1 MLGKLGDMAG
11 MLKKAREMQSNMS
24 KAQEELATR
33 EVRGISECGNVEVV
47 ATCDLCVN
55 RVSVKNECAATGDV
69 EIIEAAVLDAVN
81 KALDAAKAKA
91 KEKMS
96 ELTGGFDIPG
106 ITS

>member
-1 MLGKLGDMAG
+1 
-11 MLKKAREMQSNMS
+11 
-24 KAQEELATR
+24 
-33 EVRGISECGNVEVV
+33 
-47 ATCDLCVN
+47 
-55 RVSVKNECAATGDV
+55 VSVKNECAATGDA

>member
-11 MLKKAREMQSNMS
+11 MLKKAREMKENMGQ
-24 KAQEELATR
+24 AQEELAAM
-33 EVRGISECGNVEVV
+33 EVNGISNCGNVEVV
-47 ATCDLCVN
+47 ATCDMRVT
-55 RVSVKNECAATGDV
+55 RVSVKNECAATGDA
-69 EIIEAAVLDAVN
+69 EIIEAATLDAVN
-81 KALDAAKAKA
+81 KALDAAKEKA